1 MLWGGVFLTACN
13 MASANIQAIDTR
25 KPEKVYLS
33 TYAECGNSEVEKY
46 LENAIN
52 HKLRMMGIVG
62 RDLKIKC
69 NTLDYDEGNR
79 FARYMIGFGAGAA
92 SSVIDIRLIDSDD
105 NEIKKF
111 ELATKLTMGAFGGS
125 DKNMLDIAADKVVD
139 YVYKNYIK

>member
-33 TYAECGNSEVEKY
+33 TYAECGNSEAEKY

-52 HKLRMMGIVG
+52 RKLRMMSIVG

-79 FARYMIGFGAGAA
+79 LARYMIGFGAGAA